1 LPAVNHDRYAART
14 VTLVTDFDVI
24 HALQVSRA
32 ALDSAIDVFLRHAL
46 GLGFVHRQPQTWIGR
61 DIATADTR
69 RDRDFPDQLGE
80 ELAALLVLATLPVL
94 NIRPFTMSGHKLPG
108 NSCCVAQNH
117 GV

>member
-1 LPAVNHDRYAART
+1 LAA
-14 VTLVTDFDVI
+14 
-24 HALQVSRA
+24 
-32 ALDSAIDVFLRHAL
+32 
-46 GLGFVHRQPQTWIGR
+46 
-61 DIATADTR
+61 IATADTR